1 MLLFTRRCD
10 NLKQRKQMMGEF
22 SMTGQ
27 TGNMVLLQ
35 IKETYESLSNS
46 EKQVAGV
53 QPGDSKGVIWA
64 LLLIVL

>member
-1 MLLFTRRCD
+1 
-10 NLKQRKQMMGEF
+10 MMGEF

-46 EKQVAGV
+46 EKQVEGV

>member
-1 MLLFTRRCD
+1 
-10 NLKQRKQMMGEF
+10 
-22 SMTGQ
+22 MTGQ

-64 LLLIVL
+64 LLLIVFIMATVSFGVFTATES